1 MTRNMAGDGWC
12 AAWNAALSRS
22 PYHAFPVERSRLVQ
36 HWNCVSSYYDSQVVD
51 TIDERLWGRLI
62 AQGVVPVGGKV
73 LDIGCGTGAL
83 TERFAA
89 RNGKT
94 VGLDISPGMLALA
107 TERLGSRSNVDLI
120 CQDWTSFNGEGE
132 YDLVFS
138 SFCPAVD
145 GLTSILKMDAL
156 SKGACCLVSLGRSG
170 NDPLEFEIWEELGYP
185 GMSLDGFDPIFPY
198 YALKELGREPIITD
212 LKVCEES
219 VISEGN
225 LMDHLVRYFS
235 LFQDLT
241 PDMLRTIGSNV
252 TRRARQGQL
261 TIREER
267 TISVLS
273 WTALNARTVS

>member
-1 MTRNMAGDGWC
+1 
-12 AAWNAALSRS
+12 
-22 PYHAFPVERSRLVQ
+22 VQ
-36 HWNCVSSYYDSQVVD
+36 HWNCVSSYYDSQVVE

-62 AQGVVPVGGKV
+62 EHGVIPVEGKV

-83 TERFAA
+83 TERFAMK
-89 RNGKT
+89 GGST

-107 TERLGSRSNVDLI
+107 TERLGSRSNVELI
-120 CQDWTSFNGEGE
+120 CQDWMSFNGEAE

-145 GLTSILKMDAL
+145 GLASILKMDAL
-156 SKGACCLVSLGRSG
+156 SKGACCLVSLGRSS

-198 YALKELGREPIITD
+198 YALKELGREPTISNIT
-212 LKVCEES
+212 VYEES
-219 VISEGN
+219 VISERN
-225 LMDHLVRYFS
+225 MMEHLMRYFS

-252 TRRARQGQL
+252 ARRASQGQL
-261 TIREER
+261 SVREER
-267 TISVLS
+267 TVSVLS
-273 WTALNARTVS
+273 WKALNARTVS